1 MKRFLASALIVG
13 VASCFGLAGCG
24 EENKEKTTVSTPG
37 GTATTEAKTTTT
49 GSNPPPAPAT
59 PAPAK

>member
-24 EENKEKTTVSTPG
+24 EESKDKTTTATPG
-37 GTATTEAKTTTT
+37 GTATPDAKTTTP
-49 GSNPPPAPAT
+49 GSTPPAAPAT

>member
-24 EENKEKTTVSTPG
+24 EESKDKGAATTPG
-37 GTATTEAKTTTT
+37 GTGAPDVKGTTPGAT
-49 GSNPPPAPAT
+49 PPGAPVT